1 MSQPMNATERTLRQ
15 LQKLPANR
23 SCFVCS
29 ALGAQYAVPACSI
42 FVCTDC
48 SGKWQ
53 VAAKRFAAPS
63 ILLQHV
69 SFTFCN
75 TAQSFLVV
83 MCSMKAGLRVKSI
96 SMGKFSPEEV
106 KQLEEGGN
114 EVAASKYLAKWK
126 AEGDARR
133 PNSKNHM
140 AVEAWVLTVLVD
152 KRYYSESPASPATSS
167 PGSQGQGNSHIP
179 VRPMSELLG
188 ASQVKLQVGST
199 AQGQGQSKTGPPP
212 SGEDHCVTWTSIAFM
227 GDQQQPA
234 MCQKS
239 NVLVANGMVVVVVV
253 VMVVVMITLG
263 CRPAPAFDPFGQ
275 DAAPFLTPS
284 PAPAQAAAAR
294 PPMASTATTFDPFAD
309 MTPPPLQPPA
319 VPTAARSLPPQP
331 ATSALGSPATG
342 SLPAP
347 ASSGP
352 NPNPAV
358 FDPFSTLPTHPAPH
372 PAAPRPPG
380 PQGPSSNGLDMFGL
394 SSAFGP
400 LPPPFPAP
408 SALPVAQLPPTAPVA
423 AAAAAAVTAGPPP
436 AAAVQGSAA
445 AMASVGSAA
454 LSGASTTSE
463 WGAFEGAGAL
473 SLAGLGLQDTGAAS
487 GGALGA
493 SAPAEV
499 KLGSQAGLGPPA
511 GGSGSSSSNLVAL
524 TQQQQQQQQAALLGP
539 SSMDWGAFTTDSVDS
554 SSVSQ
559 TPAAAPAAA
568 PAPTPAPAPP
578 AAPALPAAPAPAK
591 PGALTVREELP
602 SDLFSI
608 PALSPGPAAPPGP
621 GPAATASHPAAPP
634 HHHPWQPPQ
643 QPWQQQQQQ
652 PRHSTGAWPQ
662 SMAQPLP
669 SQGPMQLS
677 SNWGNPPQG
686 FHPPPPPAAPHLHI
700 ASQPPAVIATYPGS
714 TPQPPHPFLP
724 HQPLQQAAGLVGS
737 WAAGAG
743 WAGGVGGGVHAG
755 TVAPGHPPSF
765 HPAAGTPGPVAVAA
779 NGAAPAAW
787 SLGPAAGFPGGLAQG
802 LHPAHGPA
810 LNVGRA
816 THGAGSDAAS
826 SFGLF
831 QAASPPQLAKPVLG
845 SGPAVSGSSPP
856 ARSGAA
862 PAARSSQDTFADL
875 FTSSAGPPAAAGF
888 AGQSGNPFA

>member
-1 MSQPMNATERTLRQ
+1 MASRSKTLRSAQ
-15 LQKLPANR
+15 HPSAA
-23 SCFVCS
+23 CF
-29 ALGAQYAVPACSI
+29 LH
-42 FVCTDC
+42 
-48 SGKWQ
+48 
-53 VAAKRFAAPS
+53 
-63 ILLQHV
+63 LLQH
-69 SFTFCN
+69 STELHSPLHPGMSSN
-75 TAQSFLVV
+75 LPLSTTPSPAHQPPPSMTQKQLVV

-152 KRYYSESPASPATSS
+152 KRYYSDSPASPATSS
-167 PGSQGQGNSHIP
+167 PGSQGQGSSHIP

-212 SGEDHCVTWTSIAFM
+212 SG
-227 GDQQQPA
+227 
-234 MCQKS
+234 
-239 NVLVANGMVVVVVV
+239 
-253 VMVVVMITLG
+253 
-263 CRPAPAFDPFGQ
+263 
-275 DAAPFLTPS
+275 
-284 PAPAQAAAAR
+284 
-294 PPMASTATTFDPFAD
+294 
-309 MTPPPLQPPA
+309 
-319 VPTAARSLPPQP
+319 
-331 ATSALGSPATG
+331 
-342 SLPAP
+342 
-347 ASSGP
+347 SS
-352 NPNPAV
+352 
-358 FDPFSTLPTHPAPH
+358 
-372 PAAPRPPG
+372 
-380 PQGPSSNGLDMFGL
+380 SS
-394 SSAFGP
+394 SS
-400 LPPPFPAP
+400 
-408 SALPVAQLPPTAPVA
+408 S
-423 AAAAAAVTAGPPP
+423 AVTAGPPP

-454 LSGASTTSE
+454 LSGASTTSD

-499 KLGSQAGLGPPA
+499 KIGSQAGLGPPA

-524 TQQQQQQQQAALLGP
+524 TQQQQQQQAALLGP

-559 TPAAAPAAA
+559 TPAAAPAPTPTPAPPAA

-578 AAPALPAAPAPAK
+578 AAPAPPVAPAPAPPAAPAPAK

-652 PRHSTGAWPQ
+652 QTRHSTGAWPQ

-677 SNWGNPPQG
+677 PNWGNPPQA
-686 FHPPPPPAAPHLHI
+686 FHPPPPPRPAAPHLHS

-714 TPQPPHPFLP
+714 TLQPPHPFLP

-743 WAGGVGGGVHAG
+743 WAGGVGGGVGGGVHAG
-755 TVAPGHPPSF
+755 SVAPGHPPSF